1 MQNIKDKFLDL
12 WVTQIWEGWYRNL
25 PIASS
30 SASVLPRRKGTQKR
44 CKLADST
51 KLAFN
56 REKIQMGL
64 NKSQHMYQINSSL
77 AKQQEPKT
85 A

>member
-30 SASVLPRRKGTQKR
+30 SESGLPSRKGSQKQ

-51 KLAFN
+51 KLTFK

-64 NKSQHMYQINSSL
+64 NKSQHIYQINSSV

>member
-1 MQNIKDKFLDL
+1 MGDTNLGRMVQEPARNIIIQSIFL
-12 WVTQIWEGWYRNL
+12 
-25 PIASS
+25 S
-30 SASVLPRRKGTQKR
+30 RKGSQKQ

-51 KLAFN
+51 KLTFN

-64 NKSQHMYQINSSL
+64 NKSQYRYQINSSV